1 MPSSQCSNRPPPHR
15 SARAPAATLAVVVP
29 VVLALALAAVA
40 ELARAQPRCEA
51 VSGVGIA
58 PVIEL
63 YTSEGCSSCP
73 PADQW
78 LSGLRRE
85 SGGQPGNEAAGGS
98 TRASAPTGAVIQA
111 FHVGYWDYLG
121 WVDRFATPAHAQRQR
136 EIARREG
143 LRTIYTP
150 QVLRQGQDWPGWAD
164 SRDPLTLVRRAS
176 PGPAAAQIEL
186 RRIDDQRYEAR
197 VRTDDRELRWAAYWT
212 VTEHGHVSRV
222 RAGENAG
229 ETLRHDFVVRQYTP
243 VGEYRGSQRLEL
255 ATLAPTAGH
264 ARQINLVLTEPGSGR
279 TVQALSLAC
288 AMPG

>member
-1 MPSSQCSNRPPPHR
+1 M
-15 SARAPAATLAVVVP
+15 AMAVVLGV
-29 VVLALALAAVA
+29 AAWPA
-40 ELARAQPRCEA
+40 SAQPRCEA
-51 VSGVGIA
+51 ASGAGIT

-73 PADQW
+73 PADRW
-78 LSGLRRE
+78 LSHLRRE
-85 SGGQPGNEAAGGS
+85 LTATP
-98 TRASAPTGAVIQA
+98 ASESVSGAVIQA

-164 SRDPLTLVRRAS
+164 ARDPLAAVRRAS
-176 PGPAAAQIEL
+176 AGPAAARIEL

-197 VRTDDRELRWAAYWT
+197 VRTEDSQLRWAAYWT
-212 VTEHGHVSRV
+212 VTEHDHLSRV

-229 ETLRHDFVVRQYTP
+229 ETLRHDFVVRQYTA

-255 ATLAPTAGH
+255 AALAATPGH

-288 AMPG
+288 PMPG